1 MNPPIDL
8 MMKNVLVTKALSRS
22 PWRRG
27 LFLISLVFVWFALS
41 EYASAQVDM
50 ARVLME
56 NQARNNDLQNG
67 RAQQYANEARLRALY
82 SARAPASFNRPQ
94 LYQPPVY
101 QRPLATQQFP
111 ITATDFKAS
120 KARLLPARIVNS
132 TPGLTPEFRA
142 AAIAQNNQ
150 FLDNFERLG
159 RKNNVASSYEYMTC
173 VSLEIMNGQPV
184 STSDAQILVNACNY
198 RLATNP
204 AFIAM
209 PPKNKQMIY
218 ETNIIYGGTIA
229 YFYARAIRARNV
241 QTQQQARGQAQA
253 TLKLLGID
261 RP

>member
-1 MNPPIDL
+1 MNPRIDL
-8 MMKNVLVTKALSRS
+8 TMKNVLVTKALSRS

-27 LFLISLVFVWFALS
+27 LFLISLVFVWLARS

-56 NQARNNDLQNG
+56 NQARNNDLQYG

-82 SARAPASFNRPQ
+82 SAPAPASFNGSR

-101 QRPLATQQFP
+101 QRPLATHQFP
-111 ITATDFKAS
+111 ISATDFKPS

-142 AAIAQNNQ
+142 VAIAQNNQ

-159 RKNNVASSYEYMTC
+159 RKNNVASSYAYMTC
-173 VSLEIMNGQPV
+173 VSLEIMKGQPV
-184 STSDAQILVNACNY
+184 STSDGQILINACNY

-204 AFIAM
+204 AFMAM
-209 PPKNKQMIY
+209 PPKDKQMIY

-229 YFYARAIRARNV
+229 YFYTQAIRARDI
-241 QTQQQARGQAQA
+241 QAQQRARGQAQ
-253 TLKLLGID
+253 TVLKWLGID
-261 RP
+261 RL